1 MARRFKILDKY
12 PKIDYLYQC
21 VRKMNDKEHVDGVL
35 HPDPYTIKCNSFG
48 TLNMSKNIYLI
59 KAGRKGQGFFAEFR
73 SILGY
78 LFYCERFGFTP
89 VVEIGSDFPYYEIDG
104 VHGKNNAFEYY
115 FQQVSDVSLEEAYN
129 SFNVFNSHW
138 AHLAYAESYEKEN
151 FGYSISESYLKKMGE
166 LVGKYIF
173 LQPWVKE
180 YINQSID
187 KIGGLGNTLGVHVR
201 GSDFK
206 LGYAGHPVIIT
217 PEKYA
222 DTASG
227 IMDKKGYNKIFLATD
242 DLNAIKV
249 FKKRFGD
256 KLVYY
261 IDVKRTDGNV
271 SVAFS
276 EDNRKNHH
284 YLLGLEVLRDVWT
297 LSQCTGLVAG
307 KSQVSICAQIINLSE
322 RGNLRYSSVDI
333 IDMGINNNN
342 AVRFDAE
349 EIERVTRH
357 ITNNKE
363 L

>member
-1 MARRFKILDKY
+1 MARRLKILDKY

-21 VRKMNDKEHVDGVL
+21 IRKINDKEYVDRVL
-35 HPDPYTIKCNSFG
+35 HPDPYTIKCDSFG
-48 TLNMSKNIYLI
+48 TLNMGKNIYLI

-89 VVEIGSDFPYYEIDG
+89 VVEIGPDFPYYEIDG

-138 AHLAYAESYEKEN
+138 AHLTYAESFEKEN
-151 FGYSISESYLKKMGE
+151 FGYSISESYLNKMGG
-166 LVGKYIF
+166 LVRKYIF
-173 LQPWVKE
+173 LQPWIKE
-180 YINQSID
+180 YIKQSIAQ
-187 KIGGLGNTLGVHVR
+187 IGGIDNTLGIHVR

-206 LGYAGHPVIIT
+206 MGYAGHPVLIT

-222 DTASG
+222 DAASG
-227 IMDKKGYNKIFLATD
+227 IMDEKSYSKIFLATD
-242 DLNAIKV
+242 DLHAIEV
-249 FKKRFGD
+249 FKKRFGG
-256 KLVYY
+256 KLAYY
-261 IDVKRTDGNV
+261 TDVKRTDEDV

-284 YLLGLEVLRDVWT
+284 YLLGLEVLRDAWT
-297 LSQCTGLVAG
+297 LAGCTGLVAG
-307 KSQVSICAQIINLSE
+307 KSQVSICAQIINFSE
-322 RGNLRYSSVDI
+322 KGNLRYSSVDI
-333 IDMGINNNN
+333 IDTGINKNN
-342 AVRFDAE
+342 AVRFDAR

-357 ITNNKE
+357 ITNHKR
-363 L
+363 